1 MFTLIAITMLLNGE
15 VRTETKVFDFRNSCL
30 REAEDVRKLASKDY
44 VRGRIN
50 GFYVVCK
57 PHLPQEM

>member
-44 VRGRIN
+44 VRGR
-50 GFYVVCK
+50 K